1 MTRKNH
7 KFLALLLSAALLV
20 SASGTVSA
28 PVFASEVSSSVIC
41 NESIPDNAETYTLGT
56 EKKLSIKDSASQDKY
71 IWYKFTLD
79 QSAIC
84 NFTGSFETSKN
95 TNPTLKICD
104 KNGQALCDIYPNH
117 SGQDSD
123 YTGLKKGTYY
133 IQIKYYDVDGT
144 LTFKLSTVDTDKN
157 YQTFVEDYENTDT
170 SNDSYV
176 NANDLAQGTPCHGI
190 IGSNN
195 NEDWYKLTASTD
207 TTVTFSI
214 TSFKGYGGYLFVYD
228 SSREKKYIGES
239 VYIGD
244 TVTKDLEAGTYY
256 VYVTYSTN
264 PGTPT
269 GSNVFSYVF
278 NTTSD
283 PASAN
288 QPSKRSTDVRGEFGF
303 TYNHE
308 IPFWGRSKLGLS
320 NFGDFTV
327 SYNGAEYKVKKAV
340 INKKKH
346 TIQITALDGAD
357 KTINKAVKDATK
369 KSNALTFTV
378 APYAVSNADTVTI
391 KKKKDG
397 SLRSVK
403 VSINKKPYTAKKT
416 EYSYD
421 TASKKITFT
430 GSNLTGSYTVKN

>member
-1 MTRKNH
+1 MLRKNT
-7 KFLALLLSAALLV
+7 KFLALLLSSALLA
-20 SASGTVSA
+20 SAPGAFSA
-28 PVFASEVSSSVIC
+28 PVFASETSSTIS
-41 NESIPDNAETYTLGT
+41 NESIPDNAESYTLGT
-56 EKKLSIKDSASQDKY
+56 EKKLNLADNASTTRY
-71 IWYKFTLD
+71 TWYKFTLD

-95 TNPTLKICD
+95 TNPTLNICD
-104 KNGQALCDIYPNH
+104 KNGQVLCDIYPNH

-133 IQIKYYDVDGT
+133 IQIKYYDVSGT

-195 NEDWYKLTASTD
+195 NEDWYKLTTSTD

-228 SSREKKYIGES
+228 SSREKKFIGES

-244 TVTKDLEAGTYY
+244 TVTKDLKAGTYY
-256 VYVTYSTN
+256 VNVTYSTN

-269 GSNVFSYVF
+269 CSNVFSYVF
-278 NTTSD
+278 NTTAD

-288 QPSKRSTDVRGEFGF
+288 QPSNKSTDARGDFVF
-303 TYNHE
+303 SYCHE
-308 IPFWGRSKLGLS
+308 IPFWGKSKLGLS

-327 SYNGAEYKVKKAV
+327 SYNGTEYTVQKAS

-346 TIQITALDGAD
+346 TIQIKALTGAD
-357 KTINKAVKDATK
+357 KAINKAVKNATK
-369 KSNALTFTV
+369 GSNALTFTV
-378 APYAVSNADTVTI
+378 KPYTVSNADTVTI

-403 VSINKKPYTAKKT
+403 VSINKKTYTAKKT

-421 TASKKITFT
+421 PSSKTVTFT
-430 GSNLTGSYTVKN
+430 GSNLTGSYTIKN

>member
-1 MTRKNH
+1 MLRKNT
-7 KFLALLLSAALLV
+7 KFLALMLSSALLV
-20 SASGTVSA
+20 SAPGAFST
-28 PVFASEVSSSVIC
+28 PVFASETSSTIS
-41 NESIPDNAETYTLGT
+41 NESIPDNAEAYTLGT
-56 EKKLSIKDSASQDKY
+56 EKELSLEENGTSTRY
-71 IWYKFTLD
+71 TWYKFTLD

-84 NFTGSFETSKN
+84 NFTGSFDTNKS
-95 TNPTLKICD
+95 TNPTLNICD
-104 KNGQALCDIYPNH
+104 KNGQVLCDIYPNH

-123 YTGLKKGTYY
+123 YAGLKKGTYY
-133 IQIKYYDVDGT
+133 IQIKYYDVSGT
-144 LTFKLSTVDTDKN
+144 LKFKLSTIEPDKN

-176 NANDLAQGTPCHGI
+176 NANDLAQGNPCHGI

-195 NEDWYKLTASTD
+195 SEDWYKLTASTD
-207 TTVTFSI
+207 TTVTYTI
-214 TSFKGYGGYLFVYD
+214 TSFKGYGGYLLVYD
-228 SSREKKYIGES
+228 SSREKKLIEKS
-239 VYIGD
+239 VAAGD

-256 VYVTYSTN
+256 VHVTYSTN

-278 NTTSD
+278 NTTAD

-288 QPSKRSTDVRGEFGF
+288 QPSKRSTDVKGEFVF
-303 TYNHE
+303 NYNHE
-308 IPFWGRSKLGLS
+308 IPFWGRSRLSLS

-327 SYNGAEYKVKKAV
+327 SYNGTEYKVQKAS

-346 TIQITALDGAD
+346 TIQIKALSGAD

-369 KSNALTFTV
+369 GENALTFTV
-378 APYAVSNADTVTI
+378 APYAVSNADSVTV

-403 VSINKKPYTAKKT
+403 ISINKKTYTAKKS
-416 EYSYD
+416 EYTYD
-421 TASKKITFT
+421 SAAKKITFT
-430 GSNLTGSYTVKN
+430 GSNLTGSYTIKN